1 MSKKFI
7 LASVLFDEWRKDPE
21 YVKAY
26 DVLDDES
33 ARAQM
38 VIGSK
43 VDDLK
48 RSN

>member
-7 LASVLFDEWRKDPE
+7 PASVLFDEWRKDPQ

-26 DVLDDES
+26 DVLDDEF
-33 ARAQM
+33 ARAQT
-38 VIGSK
+38 VIGRK
-43 VDDLK
+43 IDDLK